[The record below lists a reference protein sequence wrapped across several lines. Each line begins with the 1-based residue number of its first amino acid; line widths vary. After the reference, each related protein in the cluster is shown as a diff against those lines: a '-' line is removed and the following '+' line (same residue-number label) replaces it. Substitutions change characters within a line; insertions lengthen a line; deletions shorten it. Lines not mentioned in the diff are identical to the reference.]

1 MASKSELRRR
11 LAFRKQAL
19 EKLYAAYEALVAG
32 GVKAYMIDDRQLTR
46 FDIPVLKKEI
56 AAMENEIDAL
66 EKEIA
71 GNGSRAVGIIPRD
84 W

>member
-1 MASKSELRRR
+1 MASKSVLRERK
-11 LAFRKQAL
+11 AFRESAL
-19 EKLYAAYEALVAG
+19 KKLYSAYEALVVG